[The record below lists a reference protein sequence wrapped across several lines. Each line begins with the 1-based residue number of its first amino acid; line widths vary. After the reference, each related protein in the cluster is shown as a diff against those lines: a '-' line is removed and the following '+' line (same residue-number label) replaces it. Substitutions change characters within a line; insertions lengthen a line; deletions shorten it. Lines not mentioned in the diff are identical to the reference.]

1 MPVSFRILSRQGSG
15 RARLGELRTEHG
27 VVSTPAFMPVGT
39 QGTVKAMEPRELTD
53 LGAQIILGNTYHL
66 FLRPGHETIRDL
78 GGLHRFT
85 AWPGA
90 ILTDSGGYQIFSL
103 SALCQV
109 EEEGVSFR
117 SHLDGSSL
125 SLTPESSVQVQAA
138 LGADITM
145 ALDVC
150 PPHGASR
157 EGVTEA
163 VDRTSRWAKR
173 CLEAG
178 APGQT
183 IFGIV
188 QGGVFEDLRR
198 RSVQEIA
205 TLDFPG
211 YAIGGVSVGE
221 PGAEVRRIVSLT
233 ADLLPTERPRYVM
246 GMGTPED
253 LLDLVD
259 MGVDMFDCVLPTRN
273 ARNGTLF
280 TSQGKVS
287 IKRAEHARDERPL
300 DPECSCY
307 TCATFSRAYLRHL
320 FQAGEILA
328 ARLHTLHNLH
338 FYLDLMRRVREAI
351 QAGSFPA
358 LRRQVLE
365 GLGRAGRP
373 A

>member
-1 MPVSFRILSRQGSG
+1 MSVSFRVLAREASG
-15 RARLGELRTEHG
+15 RARRGELRTEHG

-39 QGTVKAMEPRELTD
+39 QGSVKGMEPRELTS

-66 FLRPGHETIRDL
+66 FLRPGHETIREL
-78 GGLHRFT
+78 GGLHGFA

-90 ILTDSGGYQIFSL
+90 ILTDSGGFQIFSL
-103 SALCQV
+103 SDLCQV

-125 SLTPESSVQVQAA
+125 SLTPESSIQVQAA
-138 LGADITM
+138 LGADISM

-157 EGVTEA
+157 QRVEEV
-163 VDRTSRWAKR
+163 VSRTSRWAKR
-173 CLEAG
+173 SLEARS
-178 APGQT
+178 PGQAV
-183 IFGIV
+183 FGIV

-198 RSVQEIA
+198 RSAEELTA
-205 TLDFPG
+205 LEFPG

-221 PGAEVRRIVSLT
+221 PGPEVRRIVSLT
-233 ADLLPTERPRYVM
+233 ADLLPADRPRYVM

-253 LLDLVD
+253 LLDLVG
-259 MGVDMFDCVLPTRN
+259 MGVDMFDCVMPTRN

-280 TSQGKVS
+280 TTHGKIS
-287 IKRAEHARDERPL
+287 IKRAEYARDQRPL

-351 QAGSFPA
+351 AAGSFQE
-358 LRRQVLE
+358 LRRQVLD
-365 GLGRAGRP
+365 GFSRGNQTP
-373 A
+373 